1 MSITTITSE
10 QLAALPGLHH
20 AVAVTLIKT
29 GKWRL
34 TGGDPEV
41 PPAQPEQT
49 LP

>member
-1 MSITTITSE
+1 MSKMTITPE
-10 QLAALPGLHH
+10 QLEALPGLHH

-41 PPAQPEQT
+41 PPVQPKLT